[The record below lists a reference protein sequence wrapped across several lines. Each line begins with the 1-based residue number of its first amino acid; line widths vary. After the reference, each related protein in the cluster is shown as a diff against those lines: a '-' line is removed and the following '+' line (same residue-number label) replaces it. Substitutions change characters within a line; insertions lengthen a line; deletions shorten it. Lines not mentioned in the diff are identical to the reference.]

1 MTGIKLIITDLDN
14 TIVRRDNS
22 ISDYTCSVLHEA
34 KRKCIAIAFAT
45 SRSESASSRFIKAIE
60 PDMGI
65 YNGGALV
72 KRGAHILSQVFIPE
86 VEAKRIIELC
96 QIAEAKI
103 ISMTT
108 TDGYFSSEP
117 IIDNF
122 STFIDY
128 ADGHHIDFRSDV
140 DLSHVYK
147 ITVYS
152 DHRDALLRIAD
163 SSDTVALQ
171 NFVGESWYQF
181 RPISA
186 TKESAIQ
193 LLGYSPMEIAAFGD
207 DSNDIG
213 MLKYCGTSVAM
224 GNAIPE
230 CKAVSG
236 YVCGDCKDDGVAH
249 WIIEHL
255 L

>member
-22 ISDYTCSVLHEA
+22 ISDYTCSVLRDA
-34 KRKCIAIAFAT
+34 KRKGISIAFAT
-45 SRSESASSRFIKAIE
+45 SRSESASARFIRAIE

-72 KRGAHILSQVFIPE
+72 KRGSQVLSQVFIPE
-86 VEAKRIIELC
+86 VEAKRIIGLC
-96 QIAEAKI
+96 LEEKI

-122 STFIDY
+122 STYIDY
-128 ADGHHIDFRSDV
+128 ADGHHIDFRSNV

-152 DHRDALLRIAD
+152 DRRDALLGIAD
-163 SSDTVALQ
+163 SNDTVALQ

-193 LLGYSPMEIAAFGD
+193 LLGYSPIEIAAFGD

-230 CKAVSG
+230 CKAISG